1 MPLSSKSSD
10 VSDVEKQCSLTLTSI
25 RSACGITSSSM
36 MVIIGASVGGLV
48 LVGAG
53 VGAFFMMRRR
63 SQASIETSKSLTPQ
77 A

>member
-1 MPLSSKSSD
+1 MLAHAD
-10 VSDVEKQCSLTLTSI
+10 HYAQCSLTLITM
-25 RSACGITSSSM
+25 RSACGITSSNKM
-36 MVIIGASVGGLV
+36 MFIIGVGGLV